1 MHFQLL
7 NGFVSFDTLDNLN
20 LAVEIVQDA
29 SPWVSIHMSNKNPQ
43 YLGKNSKA
51 AHPVH
56 LNNLLFELG
65 SPMSKLWA
73 GILERF

>member
-43 YLGKNSKA
+43 YLG
-51 AHPVH
+51 
-56 LNNLLFELG
+56 
-65 SPMSKLWA
+65 
-73 GILERF
+73 